1 MPDHILRNLQR
12 RLTMNSWSKGIM
24 VASAVASLVLS
35 GSMVARATDK
45 AGAEPVHCA
54 GINECKGKGSC
65 AGAENACKA
74 QNECKGK
81 GWAEASSEQECI
93 EKGGKVVAQKN

>member
-1 MPDHILRNLQR
+1 
-12 RLTMNSWSKGIM
+12 MNSFSKGIM

-35 GSMVARATDK
+35 GAVVARAADK
-45 AGAEPVHCA
+45 AGSEPVHCG
-54 GINECKGKGSC
+54 GINACKGQGSC

-81 GWAEASSEQECI
+81 GWAEASSAEECTQ
-93 EKGGKVVAQKN
+93 KGGKVISQKQ

>member
-1 MPDHILRNLQR
+1 MKSFN
-12 RLTMNSWSKGIM
+12 KGIM

-35 GSMVARATDK
+35 GAAVARATDK
-45 AGAEPVHCA
+45 AGSEPVQCA

-65 AGAENACKA
+65 AGATNACKA

-81 GWAEASSEQECI
+81 GWVETSSAEECVQ
-93 EKGGKVVAQKN
+93 KGGTVVAQKQKQ

>member
-1 MPDHILRNLQR
+1 
-12 RLTMNSWSKGIM
+12 MNSVNKGLM

-35 GSMVARATDK
+35 GAVVARATDK
-45 AGAEPVHCA
+45 AGSEPVQCA
-54 GINECKGKGSC
+54 GINECKGQGSC

-81 GWAEASSEQECI
+81 GWVETSSEQECI
-93 EKGGKVVAQKN
+93 EKGGKVVAQK